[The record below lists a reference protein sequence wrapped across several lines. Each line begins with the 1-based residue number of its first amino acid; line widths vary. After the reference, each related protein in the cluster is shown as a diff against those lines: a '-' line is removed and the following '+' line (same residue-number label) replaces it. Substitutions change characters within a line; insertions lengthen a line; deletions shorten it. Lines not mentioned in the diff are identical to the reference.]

1 MPPPLPSTEL
11 PPQHYRP
18 DIDGLRALAV
28 LPVILCHAGL
38 GCPGGFV
45 GVDVFFVI
53 SGYVITSLILREHAA
68 GAFSLRR
75 FWERRIRRIMP
86 ALTLVVSLVLAAGW
100 RWYLP
105 EDFIY
110 MAKSVL
116 AQTLMAANFFFWRGG
131 IEYFEMSSD
140 AQALLHTWSLAVEE
154 QFYLV
159 FPLLLTWLL
168 RTRPTRWRRWLLGLA
183 VVSLGLSVL
192 ATHSAPHFRA
202 AFYLL
207 PSRAWELLLGALLA
221 GSGGRL
227 SAGGPRRAVSGLAG
241 LALIAWPVIAY
252 TEHTRFPGLAALP
265 PCLGAA
271 LIIASG
277 AGGPTP
283 VGRLLAWRPL
293 VLIGLV
299 SYPLYLWHWP
309 LLALARYLHTQ
320 PAPLGVPV
328 RLGLLLAAFGLA
340 VLTWKCIETPLRQRR
355 VLRSPRRLFLAAG
368 LASALLFLL
377 AALVYLR
384 KGMPGRYPPRVL
396 ALSAARASRAF
407 QEQVDLPRA
416 RAGRYIELGPYAS
429 SSSGVTPG
437 GGGST
442 PAPGPG
448 GSMPVRLLL
457 WGDSHA
463 KALAPALHTL
473 CQQHRQRGLLSAY
486 GGTAPVL
493 GYVPPNLKSLHQD
506 APETAR
512 HIVAY
517 AAAQRIPHIILA
529 ARWEVYPPTAEFKA
543 ALVSTVRTLQAGGAR
558 VYLVRDVPA
567 PGFEVPRVVALRTL
581 HGESLDTLGTTPAQ
595 HLRAEAPLQS
605 TFDEIARMGATL
617 LDPAPAFLTPHGTC
631 RVVQGEKVLYF
642 DTNHLTV
649 EGAALLTP
657 LFQPLFQE

>member
-28 LPVILCHAGL
+28 LPVILYHAGL

-68 GAFSLRR
+68 GTFSLRR

-86 ALTLVVSLVLAAGW
+86 ALTLMVALVLAAGW

-168 RTRPTRWRRWLLGLA
+168 RTRATRWRRWLLGLA
-183 VVSLGLSVL
+183 AVSLGLSVL

-207 PSRAWELLLGALLA
+207 PARAWELLLGALLA
-221 GSGGRL
+221 GVGGGRL
-227 SAGGPRRAVSGLAG
+227 SASGPRRAVSGLGG
-241 LALIAWPVIAY
+241 LALIAWPVFAY
-252 TEHTRFPGLAALP
+252 TDHTRFPGLAALP

-271 LIIASG
+271 LIIASS
-277 AGGPTP
+277 AGRPSP

-293 VLIGLV
+293 VFIGLV

-309 LLALARYLHTQ
+309 LLTFARYLHTQ
-320 PAPLGVPV
+320 PAPLGAAV
-328 RLGLLLAAFGLA
+328 RLGLLLAALGLA
-340 VLTWKCIETPLRQRR
+340 VLTWKGIETPLRQRR
-355 VLRSPRRLFLAAG
+355 VLRSPRQLFMAAG
-368 LASALLFLL
+368 LASALFFLL
-377 AALVYLR
+377 AAGVYR
-384 KGMPGRYPPRVL
+384 SKGMPGRFPPRVL

-416 RAGRYIELGPYAS
+416 RASQYIELGPYAS

-437 GGGST
+437 SGT
-442 PAPGPG
+442 PAPDPG
-448 GSMPVRLLL
+448 SRMPVRLLL

-493 GYVPPNLKSLHQD
+493 DYVPPNLKSLHQD
-506 APETAR
+506 APAAAR

-529 ARWEVYPPTAEFKA
+529 ARWEVYPPTAEFRA
-543 ALVSTVRTLQAGGAR
+543 ALVRTVSTLQAGGAR
-558 VYLVRDVPA
+558 VYLVKDVPE
-567 PGFEVPRVVALRTL
+567 PGFEVPRVIALRALGGGT
-581 HGESLDTLGTTPAQ
+581 LDTLGTTPAQ
-595 HLRAEAPLQS
+595 HLRAHAPLQS
-605 TFDEIARMGATL
+605 TFDQLARAGAIL
-617 LDPAPAFLTPHGTC
+617 LDPAPAFLAPGGSY
-631 RVVQGEKVLYF
+631 RVIKDDQVLYF